1 MNASNATG
9 SKCPFGFGKKVQLDT
24 QSPGLETSD
33 PLEAMNAGN
42 HAQAIELL
50 NAKRADGSASQTD
63 LELLALAKF
72 ESGDPKGAATIFR
85 ELGERFPEA
94 SRASWW
100 QDRAKA
106 TGQAAKNGES
116 VERKSPITDTYR
128 SGDAK
133 RVLREFREGPYADI
147 MDLDV
152 DEKPLDV
159 YIPTPSLLR
168 QGINLL
174 LGVAFDLVQGLTSVI
189 FKGADAVFSRFDK
202 YRQAMRH
209 GIWTYLP
216 SSIGLLRLGSDRDE
230 LLAGRNI
237 PDSMKV
243 QPGVSSSYT
252 AKHPG
257 PSGFFTDPDRPSAGA
272 VGQPIPIHGGL
283 GDKPNKYAHLLP
295 SSAEIAQAELYAT
308 GPRKTADHLNVFAID
323 HLFDLPHD
331 VLMPAFDEHKKIAI
345 PVAPGS
351 PEAELGIEQVWI
363 RANEVDP
370 KTGAVLS
377 STTNAWDGSPDRG
390 STPEA
395 VKRMRTD
402 PATGKMLPGGK
413 IYLQDGKWLPNIE
426 HESGA
431 KTIQTGI
438 DQNMTIGVTLV
449 RTIYVRFHN
458 LVCDILAKRHPELT
472 DNQLYWKAANI
483 VIQTRAKVHTA
494 FWTPMLF
501 GHETSTRALHSNQFG
516 LLQGSTPLR
525 QKLVHDPLR
534 KGTHPALP
542 GLAGNPKI
550 AEMFSDPELKG
561 LDFSETYRPVGHAA
575 QPDGFDMA
583 LCDIRKQ
590 GQPKAGGE
598 FIPLVNTLGSAGNEL
613 LQREGL
619 GRIAHMLMN
628 TSMGAF
634 TLNNYPP
641 EFAHLATAGGTTR
654 IGETDVQR
662 GLDRG
667 TGKYN
672 SFLERLNIPG
682 LKSYRELFKEPD
694 SPEAQEVIQRWERLF
709 GAYNEASGELFLTT
723 GMGQLADEFRPEGY
737 AVPNPTFMN
746 FVMEASTRFMHN
758 EWLTNYAGPEHVT
771 PTGINIVNSVTF
783 EHLLGLF
790 GGDEFRE
797 YLEGRERPNA
807 FSNMRTNIPHPIES
821 HVDYGEENLLDFGA
835 GAPYLEA
842 HWTGKGLENYEIYR
856 VRDGAKSYLV
866 DLTDRQIYVDHD
878 GDGRIRMSDA
888 VFFLPE
894 GGPSENELFAKA
906 EGLALDSQQPG
917 KLSTREIKM
926 LKQHDYDKKKVGV
939 AA

>member
-1 MNASNATG
+1 MNDPNSAG
-9 SKCPFGFGKKVQLDT
+9 SKCPFGFGKNVQLNT
-24 QSPGLETSD
+24 QSPGLETGD

-42 HAQAIELL
+42 HAQAITLL
-50 NAKRADGSASQTD
+50 NIKVADGSASQTD
-63 LELLALAKF
+63 IERLALAKF
-72 ESGDPKGAATIFR
+72 ESGDPKGAAKIFR
-85 ELGERFPEA
+85 ELGERFPE
-94 SRASWW
+94 SNHASWW
-100 QDRAKA
+100 QDRARV
-106 TGQAAKNGES
+106 TGQAAMNGES

-128 SGDAK
+128 SGDAN
-133 RVLREFREGPYADI
+133 RVLREFWEGPNKDI
-147 MDLDV
+147 MDFN
-152 DEKPLDV
+152 EEPLKV
-159 YIPTPSLLR
+159 YVPKPSLWR
-168 QGINLL
+168 KGINLL
-174 LGVAFDLVQGLTSVI
+174 LGGAFDLVQGLTSCI
-189 FKGADAVFSRFDK
+189 FKVVDTVFSRFGK

-216 SSIGLLRLGSDRDE
+216 STIGLLRLASDRNE

-237 PDSMKV
+237 PESMKT
-243 QPGVSSSYT
+243 QSDLSSSYT

-257 PSGFFTDPDRPSAGA
+257 PGGFFTDPDLPSAGA

-283 GDKPNKYAHLLP
+283 GDKPNKYEHLLP
-295 SSAEIAQAELYAT
+295 SAAEIAQAELYAT
-308 GPRKTADHLNVFAID
+308 GRRETADHLNVFAID

-331 VLMPAFDEHKKIAI
+331 VLMPAFNEHKKIPI
-345 PVAPGS
+345 PVASGS
-351 PEAELGIEQVWI
+351 PEAELGIEWVWI
-363 RANEVDP
+363 RANEIDP

-402 PATGKMLPGGK
+402 PATGEMLPGGK

-438 DQNMTIGVTLV
+438 DQNMSIGVTLI
-449 RTIYVRFHN
+449 RTVYVRFHN

-501 GHETSTRALHSNQFG
+501 GHETATRALHSNQFG
-516 LLQGSTPLR
+516 LLQGRTPLR
-525 QKLVHDPLR
+525 QKLVHDPLH
-534 KGTHPALP
+534 KGTHPALH

-550 AEMFSDPELKG
+550 AQMFSDPELKG
-561 LDFSETYRPVGHAA
+561 LDFSETYRPVGHAL

-583 LCDIRKQ
+583 LCDIHEQ
-590 GQPKAGGE
+590 GKPVAGGE
-598 FIPLVNTLGSAGNEL
+598 FISLTETLGSTGNEL
-613 LQREGL
+613 LQREGI

-628 TSMGAF
+628 TSVGAF
-634 TLNNYPP
+634 TLNNYLP

-667 TGKYN
+667 TGRYN

-694 SPEAQEVIQRWERLF
+694 SKNAQEVIQRWEQLF
-709 GAYNEASGELFLTT
+709 GPYNEASGELFLTT

-758 EWLTNYAGPEHVT
+758 EWLTNYAGPEQVT
-771 PTGINIVNSVTF
+771 PTGTNIVNAVTF

-835 GAPYLEA
+835 GAAYLEA

-856 VRDGAKSYLV
+856 VHDGDKSYLV
-866 DLTDRQIYVDHD
+866 DLTDRQVYMDHD
-878 GDGRIRMSDA
+878 NDGRIRMSDA

-894 GGPSENELFAKA
+894 GCPSENELFAKA
-906 EGLALDSQQPG
+906 EGFALDSQQPG
-917 KLSTREIKM
+917 KLSTQEIKM
-926 LKQHDYDKKKVGV
+926 LKQHNYDKKKVGV

>member
-1 MNASNATG
+1 MTG
-9 SKCPFGFGKKVQLDT
+9 GQCPFSGGGKVEPGM
-24 QSPGLETSD
+24 QSPNLETND

-42 HAQAIELL
+42 HSQAIALL
-50 NAKRADGSASQTD
+50 NAKIADHTASQTD
-63 LELLALAKF
+63 LELLALAHF
-72 ESGDPKGAATIFR
+72 EIGDPKEASRLFQ

-94 SRASWW
+94 GRASWW
-100 QDRAKA
+100 KERAMA
-106 TGQAAKNGES
+106 TGQAAENGES
-116 VERKSPITDTYR
+116 EERQSPVTDAYR
-128 SGDAK
+128 SGDAQ

-147 MDLDV
+147 MDF
-152 DEKPLDV
+152 EEEPMNV
-159 YIPTPSLLR
+159 YIPKPSIR
-168 QGINLL
+168 RKTRNLF
-174 LGVAFDLVQGLTSVI
+174 LGTAYDLVQIVARGVS
-189 FKGADAVFSRFDK
+189 KGADVAFSRFDT

-216 SSIGLLRLGSDRDE
+216 STIGLLRLASDRDD

-237 PDSMKV
+237 PDSMKA

-252 AKHPG
+252 AKYPG
-257 PSGFFTDPDRPSAGA
+257 PGGFFTDPDRPTAGA

-283 GDKPNKYAHLLP
+283 GDKPNGFEHLLP
-295 SSAEIAQAELYAT
+295 SSAEISKSELYAAGT
-308 GPRKTADHLNVFAID
+308 RKTADHLNVFAID

-331 VLMPAFDEHKKIAI
+331 VLMPAFDVNRKIAI
-345 PVAPGS
+345 PVPPSS
-351 PEAELGIEQVWI
+351 PEAELGIQWVWI

-370 KTGAVLS
+370 RSGAVLS

-390 STPEA
+390 STPES
-395 VKRMRTD
+395 VKRLRTD
-402 PATGKMLPGGK
+402 PATGVMLPGGK
-413 IYLQDGKWLPNIE
+413 IYLQDGKWLPTIE
-426 HESGA
+426 HKSGA

-438 DQNMTIGVTLV
+438 DQNMTLGVILI
-449 RTIYVRFHN
+449 RTVYVRFHN
-458 LVCDILAKRHPELT
+458 LVCDILARRHPDFT

-501 GHETSTRALHSNQFG
+501 GHETATRGLHSNQFG
-516 LLQGSTPLR
+516 LLQGRTPLR
-525 QKLVHDPLR
+525 QRLVHDPLH
-534 KGTHPALP
+534 KGTHPVLH

-550 AEMFSDPELKG
+550 AEMFAEPELKG
-561 LDFSETYRPVGHAA
+561 LDFSETYRPVGHVA

-583 LCDIRKQ
+583 LCNIRKQ
-590 GQPKAGGE
+590 GQPEAGGE
-598 FIPLVNTLGSAGNEL
+598 FIPLVDTFGSAGNEL
-613 LQREGL
+613 LQREGI

-634 TLNNYPP
+634 TLNNYPSS
-641 EFAHLATAGGTTR
+641 FAHIATSGGTTR

-682 LKSYRELFKEPD
+682 LKSYRELFKDPD
-694 SPEAQEVIQRWERLF
+694 SPEVQRIIQRWNQLF
-709 GAYNEASGELFLTT
+709 SPYNEASGELFLTT
-723 GMGQLADEFRPEGY
+723 GMGQLADEFRPDGF

-758 EWLTNYAGPEHVT
+758 EWLTKYAGPEHVT

-783 EHLLGLF
+783 EHLLAHF
-790 GGDEFRE
+790 GGDTFRE
-797 YLEGRERPNA
+797 YLEGRERPNV

-821 HVDYGEENLLDFGA
+821 HVDYGEENLFDFGA

-856 VRDGAKSYLV
+856 VSGGEKSYLV
-866 DLTDRQIYVDHD
+866 DLTDRLIYVDHD
-878 GDGRIRMSDA
+878 SDGMVRMSDA
-888 VFFLPE
+888 VFFMPE
-894 GGPSENELFAKA
+894 GGLSESELIAMA
-906 EGLALDSQQPG
+906 EQSAQDSKQQG
-917 KLSTREIKM
+917 KLSTHEIKL
-926 LKQHDYDKKKVGV
+926 LKQHGYDKEKAGV
-939 AA
+939 SARP

>member
-1 MNASNATG
+1 MAAG
-9 SKCPFGFGKKVQLDT
+9 KCPFGGGGNAYLGMQT
-24 QSPGLETSD
+24 PGLETSD
-33 PLEAMNAGN
+33 PLKAMNAGN
-42 HAQAIELL
+42 HSQAIVLL
-50 NAKRADGSASQTD
+50 NAKRADDTASQTD
-63 LELLALAKF
+63 LELLALAQF
-72 ESGDPKGAATIFR
+72 ESGDPHGAAKLFG
-85 ELGERFPEA
+85 ELGDRFPDA
-94 SRASWW
+94 GRASWW
-100 QDRAKA
+100 KDRAMA

-116 VERKSPITDTYR
+116 VARQSPITDAYR
-128 SGDAK
+128 SGDAV
-133 RVLREFREGPYADI
+133 RVLREFREGPYSDI
-147 MDLDV
+147 MDLE
-152 DEKPLDV
+152 EKPIHV
-159 YIPTPSLLR
+159 YIPKPSIWR
-168 QGINLL
+168 QGTNMVM
-174 LGVAFDLVQGLTSVI
+174 GAAYDLVQNLARGIS
-189 FKGADAVFSRFDK
+189 KGADGAFSRFDT

-216 SSIGLLRLGSDRDE
+216 STIGLLRLASDRDE

-237 PDSMKV
+237 PDSMKA

-252 AKHPG
+252 VKHPG
-257 PSGFFTDPDRPSAGA
+257 PAGFFTDPDRPTAGA

-283 GDKPNKYAHLLP
+283 GDKPNGFEHLLP
-295 SSAEIAQAELYAT
+295 SSAEISQSELYAA

-345 PVAPGS
+345 PVAPGT
-351 PEAELGIEQVWI
+351 PEAELGIEWVWI

-370 KTGAVLS
+370 LSGAVLS
-377 STTNAWDGSPDRG
+377 STTNAWDGSPERG

-402 PATGKMLPGGK
+402 PATGEMVHGGK
-413 IYLQDGKWLPNIE
+413 IYLQDGKWLPTIE
-426 HESGA
+426 HKSGA

-438 DQNMTIGVTLV
+438 DQNMTLGVILIRTL
-449 RTIYVRFHN
+449 YVRFHN
-458 LVCDILAKRHPELT
+458 FVCDILAKRHPEFT

-501 GHETSTRALHSNQFG
+501 GHETATRGLHSNQFG
-516 LLQGSTPLR
+516 LLQGRTPLR
-525 QKLVHDPLR
+525 QRLVHDPLR
-534 KGTHPALP
+534 KGTHPVLH

-550 AEMFSDPELKG
+550 AEMFSEPELKG
-561 LDFSETYRPVGHAA
+561 LDFSETYRPVGHVA

-583 LCDIRKQ
+583 LCNIRDQ
-590 GQPKAGGE
+590 GQPEAGGE
-598 FIPLVNTLGSAGNEL
+598 FIPLVDTFGSAGNEL
-613 LQREGL
+613 LQREGI

-641 EFAHLATAGGTTR
+641 QFAHLATAGCTTR

-682 LKSYRELFKEPD
+682 LKSYRELFKDPD
-694 SPEAQEVIQRWERLF
+694 SPESQRVIQRWIQLF
-709 GAYNEASGELFLTT
+709 GPYNEASGELFLTT
-723 GMGQLADEFRPEGY
+723 GMGQLADEFRPDGY

-758 EWLTNYAGPEHVT
+758 EWLTKYAGPEHVT
-771 PTGINIVNSVTF
+771 PTGTNIVNSVTF
-783 EHLLGLF
+783 EHLLAYF
-790 GGDEFRE
+790 GGDAFRE
-797 YLEGRERPNA
+797 YLQGRERPNV

-821 HVDYGEENLLDFGA
+821 HVDYGEENLFDFGA

-842 HWTGKGLENYEIYR
+842 HWTGNGLEKYEIYR
-856 VRDGAKSYLV
+856 VSDNRKSYLV
-866 DLTDRQIYVDHD
+866 DLTDRLIYVDHD
-878 GDGRIRMSDA
+878 GDGRVRMSDA
-888 VFFLPE
+888 VYFMSE
-894 GGPSENELFAKA
+894 GGPSEHQLFAKT
-906 EGLALDSQQPG
+906 EERALDSQDLG
-917 KLSTREIKM
+917 KLSSHEIKL
-926 LKQHDYDKKKVGV
+926 LKQHGYDKKKVGV
-939 AA
+939 AATL